1 MRKHL
6 NGRSPARAPAAL
18 ALELYEA
25 RQKAH
30 RLGFEFL
37 QTELQ
42 LAAAFLALAE
52 TTSNA
57 SASRRNRQNT
67 AKALDAVGRF
77 TETLNPEP
85 RQRQLLMVRTA
96 ELRARL
102 SDIGLR
108 LKANGGGE
116 GPRGPRSR

>member
-1 MRKHL
+1 MRKHM
-6 NGRSPARAPAAL
+6 NGRPPARAPAAL
-18 ALELYEA
+18 ALELHDA

-30 RLGFEFL
+30 QLGLDFL

-42 LAAAFLALAE
+42 LAAAFLDLAE

-57 SASRRNRQNT
+57 TASRRNRQNT

-108 LKANGGGE
+108 LKANGGAE
-116 GPRGPRSR
+116 GPHS